1 MSAEAGAWV
10 SRWRP
15 GPLLPPRD
23 ARDGSL
29 VFVTAVLCF
38 LACLTA
44 IGALGA
50 DRAARGWT
58 RQLSDSA
65 TVVVRTE
72 GAQSPDQA
80 AALAAEAL
88 AGVRGV
94 TEARALEKERAI
106 ALIEPWIGRDALI
119 DDLPVPRLVTVAL
132 DPITT
137 TAGALTAALKTAG
150 VDATVD
156 DHSRWI
162 GDIERAARI
171 ARWSALG
178 VFALIA
184 SAAAAVVV
192 FAVRA
197 GLAARHDVVEVLH
210 LSGAR
215 RSYIANL
222 FAFRFGV
229 MAAFAGLLGGSAA
242 AMIAAAARLAGG
254 GDGFTPVLPLAWT
267 DLAAAAPCP
276 LVAGMVAA
284 LAARA
289 AAARLLKEMT

>member
-1 MSAEAGAWV
+1 VSAFDV

-58 RQLSDSA
+58 RQLSGSA
-65 TVVVRTE
+65 TVVVRAE

-80 AALAAEAL
+80 AARAAEAL

-94 TEARALEKERAI
+94 VEARALEKERAI

-119 DDLPVPRLVTVAL
+119 DDLPVPRLVTVDL
-132 DPITT
+132 DPLTPPP
-137 TAGALTAALKTAG
+137 AAALSGALKAAG
-150 VDATVD
+150 IDATVD

-162 GDIERAARI
+162 GDIEHAAAV

-178 VFALIA
+178 VFTLIA
-184 SAAAAVVV
+184 AAAAAVVV

-197 GLAARHDVVEVLH
+197 GMAARRDVVEVLH

-215 RSYIANL
+215 RGFIANL
-222 FAFRFGV
+222 FAWRFGT
-229 MAAFAGLLGGSAA
+229 MAALAGLLGGAGA
-242 AMIAAAARLAGG
+242 AMIAGAARLAGG
-254 GDGFTPVLPLAWT
+254 GEGLTPVLPIAWS
-267 DLAAAAPCP
+267 DLLAAVPCP
-276 LVAGMVAA
+276 LVAGVVAA

-289 AAARLLKEMT
+289 AAARLLGDMT

>member
-1 MSAEAGAWV
+1 MSFDA

-29 VFVTAVLCF
+29 VFVTATLCF

-44 IGALGA
+44 IAALGA

-58 RQLSDSA
+58 RQLSGSA
-65 TVVVRTE
+65 TVVVRSA

-80 AALAAEAL
+80 AARAAEAL
-88 AGVRGV
+88 AGVAGV
-94 TEARALEKERAI
+94 TEARAMEKERAV

-119 DDLPVPRLVTVAL
+119 EDLPVPRLVTVDL
-132 DPITT
+132 DPKTPPPPE
-137 TAGALTAALKTAG
+137 ALSAALKTAG

-156 DHSRWI
+156 DHSLWI
-162 GDIERAARI
+162 GDIERAAGV

-178 VFALIA
+178 VFLLIA

-197 GLAARHDVVEVLH
+197 GLTARRDVVEVLH
-210 LSGAR
+210 LSGAQ
-215 RSYIANL
+215 RSFIANV
-222 FAFRFGV
+222 FAVRFGM
-229 MAAFAGLLGGSAA
+229 MAAAAGLLGGAAA

-254 GDGFTPVLPLAWT
+254 GGGFTPVLPLAWS
-267 DLAAAAPCP
+267 DLLATLPSP
-276 LVAGMVAA
+276 IVAGLVAA

-289 AAARLLKEMT
+289 AAAKLLGEMT

>member
-1 MSAEAGAWV
+1 MSFDPA
-10 SRWRP
+10 RWRP

-58 RQLSDSA
+58 RQLSGSA
-65 TVVVRTE
+65 TVVVRAE

-80 AALAAEAL
+80 AARAAEAL

-119 DDLPVPRLVTVAL
+119 DDLPVPRLVTVDL
-132 DPITT
+132 DPVTPASA
-137 TAGALTAALKTAG
+137 TALSTALKVAG
-150 VDATVD
+150 IDATVD

-162 GDIERAARI
+162 GDIERAAAI

-178 VFALIA
+178 VFLLIA

-197 GLAARHDVVEVLH
+197 GLAARRDVVEVLH

-215 RSYIANL
+215 RSFIANV
-222 FAFRFGV
+222 FAIRFGM
-229 MAAFAGLLGGSAA
+229 MAAAAGLLGGAGA

-254 GDGFTPVLPLAWT
+254 GGGFTPVLPLAWS
-267 DLAAAAPCP
+267 DLLATVPAPF
-276 LVAGMVAA
+276 VAGVVAA

-289 AAARLLKEMT
+289 AAGRLLGEMT